1 MKPHPEVYGT
11 LFAIKVSNCIF
22 NPEKKSMVGVMWWRK
37 SQRRN
42 IPREKKKLFIHFVF
56 RHNIISI
63 QILSK
68 CWGYSYLLMLSFLM
82 DRFEGH
88 FPHHPA
94 FSTLISGFRSLKFYW
109 LYKTVVHH
117 IAFFSIHNSK
127 ELLPTNTIHI
137 DTLYPFVILFSEYR
151 ATKSMVLV

>member
-1 MKPHPEVYGT
+1 
-11 LFAIKVSNCIF
+11 
-22 NPEKKSMVGVMWWRK
+22 MVHFLQLKFQIAFLILRK
-37 SQRRN
+37 SQWLVSCDE
-42 IPREKKKLFIHFVF
+42 EKVRGEKSQEKEKLFIHFVF
-56 RHNIISI
+56 RHNIISN

-109 LYKTVVHH
+109 LYKNCRPSHR
-117 IAFFSIHNSK
+117 IFFY
-127 ELLPTNTIHI
+127 TIQKNFSL
-137 DTLYPFVILFSEYR
+137 LYPYILYI
-151 ATKSMVLV
+151 LL